1 MPIVDRMEFPRKYKL
16 KEYMI
21 ILVLVAAFVGIMIQ
35 RQSIKRVREAIE
47 ISSVSVARFGT
58 QYIEL
63 DYSIV
68 NKSKREQTV
77 RLLAKVWD
85 AQGEEITSALFDVT
99 LQPTQT
105 SQRSKM
111 LDKLNRTLKE
121 GEKPYKAEISL
132 YEKRVP

>member
-85 AQGEEITSALFDVT
+85 AQGEEIASALFDVT